1 MPFSIR
7 LYRRFPVQCAVTYSA
22 GLISR
27 LRTQRASL
35 FKGITTVV
43 SLGTLAV
50 LVTGCSSAQ
59 LDDAGLQSR
68 NRISDQFLNSYDQ
81 CLKTYKSEPAKST
94 YNCYALYGT
103 AAYYRQD
110 YDLALKTL
118 APLAEQSEPKAQHIL
133 GFMYANGYGV
143 PKNIETAVRWQ
154 ILSAEQ
160 GHVGA
165 MATLADYYEKG
176 EGVPQDYKQAMKW
189 KQLAANFGNDLTRW
203 SLGLAYKDGKMTPK
217 DNVQAYMWFSLAI
230 ADSEPPLRQF
240 FEEARDSLAKEMTL
254 SQIADAQRLTS
265 EWKPKSK

>member
-118 APLAEQSEPKAQHIL
+118 APSQNSQNLKR
-133 GFMYANGYGV
+133 
-143 PKNIETAVRWQ
+143 NI
-154 ILSAEQ
+154 SS
-160 GHVGA
+160 
-165 MATLADYYEKG
+165 
-176 EGVPQDYKQAMKW
+176 
-189 KQLAANFGNDLTRW
+189 DLCTRM
-203 SLGLAYKDGKMTPK
+203 DMVCPR
-217 DNVQAYMWFSLAI
+217 I
-230 ADSEPPLRQF
+230 LRQPF
-240 FEEARDSLAKEMTL
+240 GG
-254 SQIADAQRLTS
+254 
-265 EWKPKSK
+265 KSCQPSRAMWEQWPR